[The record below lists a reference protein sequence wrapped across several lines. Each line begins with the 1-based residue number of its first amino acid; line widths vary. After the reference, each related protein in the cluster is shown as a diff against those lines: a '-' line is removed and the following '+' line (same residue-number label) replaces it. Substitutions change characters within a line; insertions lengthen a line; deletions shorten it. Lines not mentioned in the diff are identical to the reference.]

1 MSKNYLMKVTLMKIT
16 PILLA
21 MTVSSPAYAY
31 LDPGTVSI
39 MLQGIIAAI
48 AMATLTFNKYWYK
61 IINFFSKN
69 KDEDEGEEPE
79 SDPTEQERT

>member
-1 MSKNYLMKVTLMKIT
+1 MSKNYLMKVTLMKIP

-48 AMATLTFNKYWYK
+48 AMATLTFHKYWYK
-61 IINFFSKN
+61 FINFFSKN
-69 KDEDEGEEPE
+69 KDEDENEEPE